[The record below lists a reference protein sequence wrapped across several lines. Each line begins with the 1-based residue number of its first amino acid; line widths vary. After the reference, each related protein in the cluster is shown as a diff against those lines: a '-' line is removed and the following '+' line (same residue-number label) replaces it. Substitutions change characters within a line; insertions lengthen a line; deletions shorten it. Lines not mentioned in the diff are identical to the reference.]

1 MSKGVLNKDTTLK
14 AGPRT
19 LALLCLGTAHWVSP
33 PGFPEDRSL
42 VAEPGSDILAG
53 FLGSRTWDREEFVE
67 GSGGDAASG
76 SMGGEAG
83 QKAWLRLLLV
93 PGSRSLGAGLAL
105 LTCGSRAQ
113 GKCKS
118 LVPRADTKIH
128 IFSFLRSSLK
138 LSWWFLFSVLSEGK
152 KNEMFNRQHEFSH
165 IMHCQF

>member
-1 MSKGVLNKDTTLK
+1 MSKGVLNKDTALK

-33 PGFPEDRSL
+33 PDFPEDRSL

-105 LTCGSRAQ
+105 WRVDPEHKESASPWFQEQT
-113 GKCKS
+113 
-118 LVPRADTKIH
+118 
-128 IFSFLRSSLK
+128 LK
-138 LSWWFLFSVLSEGK
+138 YTFFPFFGLLSNCHGDFYFLF
-152 KNEMFNRQHEFSH
+152 
-165 IMHCQF
+165 